1 MGLAFMFGSTLSGSD
16 PCLGF
21 FSGGF
26 ADSPPAINFHAFSVK
41 SRLQPEIT
49 PSAWNRAFSLK
60 SRLQPE
66 IALYIIPAFRCI
78 AFKGSGINDVI

>member
-41 SRLQPEIT
+41 S
-49 PSAWNRAFSLK
+49 AFSLK
-60 SRLQPE
+60 SRLQRE
-66 IALYIIPAFRCI
+66 IAAYIIPAFRCI